1 MDLTARR
8 AAAPVYAV
16 AMFLSAALIFLLQP
30 MFSRMTTPLL
40 GGSPAVWNTSMV
52 FFQGALLLGYTYA
65 HALAR
70 VGSVSRQVLI
80 HAIVL
85 LVGLVVLP
93 IRVSGLL
100 GPPDSAMP
108 ALWLFGVLT
117 ISVGLPYAAASATA
131 PLLQAWFS
139 RTGRDDAGDPYYLYA
154 ASNLGSLL
162 GLAAYPVLLEPAL
175 GLSLQAVAWSI
186 AYVAVAAAV
195 LAAGWL
201 AIASRGEAPAPTA
214 PGARTA
220 WKDRLYWM
228 AAAAVPSSLLLA
240 VTNHIS
246 TDVASA
252 PFLWVVPLGLYL
264 ITFVIAFGKGAE
276 AFAAPVA
283 IITPIA
289 LAALVI
295 AFTENDLEWVLAA
308 HLGCF
313 FFAALTCHL
322 TLNAKRP
329 SADRLTEFYMWVS
342 LGGVLGGALTALV
355 APVVF
360 NDVFEY
366 PIALAAAA
374 LFLPR
379 SPEKLPLWLVGLIAL
394 VVAYVL
400 YIRFDDQ
407 LATAFGQPV
416 RLWIVDE
423 FGQFRDFWAIGLAVL
438 AGWGLALGAAYLP
451 RASVMLALTAS
462 ALLAFIAYRFMTHQ
476 DIGASRFEIGVGVA
490 AAAVFACRNSPPLAA
505 AMVLVAFAMVRLYS
519 LDGNERNIV
528 FQDRSFFGVARV
540 YEESR
545 DDGQVRIMMHG
556 TTIHGAQYADGART
570 KEPLTYY
577 SLKTGLG
584 AASVAAINSFPSAHV
599 GLIGLGSGS
608 TACNTRPVDRLTIFE
623 IDPMVVRFSTKDNVF
638 TYVPQ
643 CQPSARVVLGDAR
656 LKVADEP
663 DGKIDVLVVDAF
675 SSDAVPAHLLTQEA
689 MQLYMRKLSPR
700 GVAILHLSNRNLD
713 LVGEAARVVKAAGL
727 FGINYSGFAPTA
739 DDYWS
744 VFDTSVIVVA
754 RDQATLDGLNLT
766 VDWEPI
772 APEAGRAWSDEYINL
787 IRPLV
792 TNWTKSVSSGSP

>member
-1 MDLTARR
+1 MESTARR
-8 AAAPVYAV
+8 AAAPVYAL

-70 VGSVSRQVLI
+70 VPSLSRQVMI

-85 LVGLVVLP
+85 LVGLIVLP
-93 IRVSGLL
+93 VRVTELL
-100 GPPDSAMP
+100 GEPNSTMP

-117 ISVGLPYAAASATA
+117 LSVGLPYAAASATA
-131 PLLQAWFS
+131 PLLQSWFA
-139 RTGRDDAGDPYYLYA
+139 RTGREDASDPYYLYA

-162 GLAAYPVLLEPAL
+162 GLAAYPLALEPAM
-175 GLSLQAVAWSI
+175 GLSAQAIAWSI
-186 AYVAVAAAV
+186 AYIAVGAAI
-195 LAAGWL
+195 LGAGWL
-201 AIASRGEAPAPTA
+201 AVSSRGPAPARTTPS
-214 PGARTA
+214 GRTA

-240 VTNHIS
+240 VTSHIS

-252 PFLWVVPLGLYL
+252 PFLWVVPLALYL
-264 ITFVIAFGKGAE
+264 ITFVIAFGKGADILN
-276 AFAAPVA
+276 APVA
-283 IITPIA
+283 IMTPIA

-295 AFTENDLEWVLAA
+295 AFTENDIEWVLAA

-355 APVVF
+355 APIVF

-379 SPEKLPLWLVGLIAL
+379 SQEKLPLWLIALIAA
-394 VVAYVL
+394 VVCYVL

-407 LATAFGQPV
+407 FVTVASNPL
-416 RLWIVDE
+416 RLWLVDE
-423 FGQFRDFWAIGLAVL
+423 YGQFRDFWAICLAIL
-438 AGWGLALGAAYLP
+438 AGWGLALGAAWLP
-451 RASVMLALTAS
+451 RAPVMLAITAS
-462 ALLAFIAYRFMTHQ
+462 ALLGFIAYRFLTHQ

-490 AAAVFACRNSPPLAA
+490 AAAIFACRNSPPLAA
-505 AMVLVAFAMVRLYS
+505 ALVLVAFAMVRLYS

-528 FQDRSFFGVARV
+528 FQDRSFFGVSRV
-540 YEESR
+540 YEETR
-545 DDGQVRIMMHG
+545 PDGQVRIMLHG
-556 TTIHGAQYADGART
+556 TTIHGAQYVDGPRQ
-570 KEPLTYY
+570 KQPLTYY
-577 SLKTGLG
+577 SQETGLG
-584 AASVAAINSFPSAHV
+584 AATTAAINTHQSAHV

-608 TACNTRPVDRLTIFE
+608 TACNTRPIDRLTIFE
-623 IDPMVVRFSTKDNVF
+623 IDPMVVRFSTQNNIF

-643 CQPSARVVLGDAR
+643 CQPNARVVLGDAR
-656 LKVADEP
+656 LKVADQP
-663 DGKIDVLVVDAF
+663 DGAMDVLVVDAF

-689 MQLYMRKLSPR
+689 LKLYMQKLSPR

-713 LVGEAARVVKAAGL
+713 LIGEAARVVKAAGL
-727 FGINYSGFAPTA
+727 YGLNYTGVAPVA

-754 RDQATLDGLNLT
+754 RDQATLDGLKLS

-772 APEAGRAWSDEYINL
+772 EPEPGRAWSDEYINL

-792 TNWTKSVSSGSP
+792 ANWN